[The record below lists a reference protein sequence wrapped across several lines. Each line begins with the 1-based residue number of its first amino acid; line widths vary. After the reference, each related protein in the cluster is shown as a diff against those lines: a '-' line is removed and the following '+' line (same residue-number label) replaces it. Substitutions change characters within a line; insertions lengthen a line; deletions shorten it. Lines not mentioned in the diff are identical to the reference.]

1 MRASRQT
8 SRGADFGQLAE
19 PYALISRQGID
30 GSREDCCITGHD
42 SRARTRFDDKIFER
56 FPSPLGHSSTFDR
69 APAMTQDKPPASP
82 PPRPARAAGS
92 ASHRMESVGMGSFR
106 GAGTAPAVV
115 VLLTFRCKLGS
126 ARVATGRW
134 TLIGN

>member
-1 MRASRQT
+1 MDLAKIVASRAT
-8 SRGADFGQLAE
+8 IPELGRVLTIRFLSVFPAHWVTAARL
-19 PYALISRQGID
+19 
-30 GSREDCCITGHD
+30 TG
-42 SRARTRFDDKIFER
+42 
-56 FPSPLGHSSTFDR
+56 L